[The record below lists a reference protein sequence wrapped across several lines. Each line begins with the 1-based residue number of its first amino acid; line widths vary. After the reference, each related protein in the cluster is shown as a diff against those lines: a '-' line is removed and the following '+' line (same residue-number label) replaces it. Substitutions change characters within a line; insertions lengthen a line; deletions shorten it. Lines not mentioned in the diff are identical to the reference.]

1 MLKITP
7 GYKNFVQLFA
17 KRQTDMSAQIG
28 GSGDDLFVL
37 DMQSFNGR
45 IAHFFQAR
53 AVNRNNTNTHN
64 YETNIYIPYL
74 PGQSTD

>member
-7 GYKNFVQLFA
+7 GYKNFVQLFTN
-17 KRQTDMSAQIG
+17 RQTDSSAVVEASDKTFMLTMSSLNG
-28 GSGDDLFVL
+28 G
-37 DMQSFNGR
+37 

-64 YETNIYIPYL
+64 YEITIHYPKL
-74 PGQSTD
+74 SGQSTD

>member
-1 MLKITP
+1 MLKITL
-7 GYKNFVQLFA
+7 GYKNLVQKFA

-28 GSGDDLFVL
+28 GAADDIFVQDL
-37 DMQSFNGR
+37 QSFNGR
-45 IAHFFQAR
+45 VAHFFQAR

-64 YETNIYIPYL
+64 YETIYNPYL

>member
-1 MLKITP
+1 MLKITL

-17 KRQTDMSAQIG
+17 KRQTDKSEQVG
-28 GSGDDLFVL
+28 CTTDDIFVQDL
-37 DMQSFNGR
+37 QSFNGR

-64 YETNIYIPYL
+64 YETIIYNPYL
-74 PGQSTD
+74 SGQSTD

>member
-28 GSGDDLFVL
+28 GSADNFFVQ

-64 YETNIYIPYL
+64 YETNIHNTYL
-74 PGQSTD
+74 PGQTV